1 MKKQTYLKMTEPF
14 RQKPKMARSLHIV
27 NKILTGV
34 VFLFYMFLVLRLF
47 ARRDD
52 GLVQAVL
59 VPAFGLLA
67 VTVFRSLIN
76 RPRPYEA
83 FHVEPVIPKR
93 TKGKSFPSRH
103 VFSAAMI
110 SGVFFAQG
118 WWHCGVICL
127 VLALG
132 LAVIRVVSG
141 VHYISDVA
149 AALGAAAVISVFI
162 IC

>member
-1 MKKQTYLKMTEPF
+1 MTEPF
-14 RQKPKMARSLHIV
+14 RSKPKMARSLHIV

-34 VFLFYMFLVLRLF
+34 VFLTYVFLAVRLL
-47 ARRDD
+47 ASRDA
-52 GLVQAVL
+52 GIFQAVL
-59 VPAFGLLA
+59 APAAGLFA
-67 VTVFRSLIN
+67 VTVFRSLVN
-76 RPRPYEA
+76 RPRPYET
-83 FHVEPVIPKR
+83 FQVEPVIPKR

-110 SGVFFAQG
+110 AGVLFAQG
-118 WWHCGVICL
+118 LRYCGIICL
-127 VLALG
+127 VSALG

-149 AALGAAAVISVFI
+149 AALAAAAVISVFM

>member
-14 RQKPKMARSLHIV
+14 RSKPRMARSLHIV

-34 VFLFYMFLVLRLF
+34 VFFTYFFLLVRLSASRDAGLF
-47 ARRDD
+47 
-52 GLVQAVL
+52 QAVL
-59 VPAFGLLA
+59 VPAAGLFA
-67 VTVFRSLIN
+67 VTVFRSLVN
-76 RPRPYEA
+76 RPRPYETFQA
-83 FHVEPVIPKR
+83 EPVIQH

-110 SGVFFAQG
+110 AGVLFAQG
-118 WWHCGVICL
+118 LRCCGIICL
-127 VLALG
+127 VSALG

-149 AALGAAAVISVFI
+149 FALAAAAVISAFL